1 LKTITLR
8 LRNSRD
14 KRIKKLDI
22 VIDLINHE
30 AVNEWY
36 RRFKYELE
44 TGAHLDKGHLFLGQ
58 SVLGKEEL
66 MENINTTLDKIEAYD
81 FVANT
86 RTDYP
91 VYNNPDIPE
100 RLTLEDLE
108 KGHNNAKMNVIHN
121 YFPTLAGPYDNT
133 SNWLYVATEEI
144 RECICRLN
152 EEVHEL
158 HTVLQHEE
166 DEHLSL
172 HVAISWHRDAEKL
185 TQLPDIFNSLFTKE
199 VNNGDLL
206 LGYPQVGKTHIEAW
220 LEEDEELDDEHID
233 CIEKLSGDFLLKLSP
248 SMRYPFL
255 DEFDKW
261 LENHDIDPEDETL
274 RLGWAVMG
282 KVRDVN
288 TLTKERMAKY
298 DDVDLITIS
307 EEDEIKSYDFP
318 YSRFDKEY
326 KEERIEHLN
335 D

>member
-14 KRIKKLDI
+14 KRIKKLDLTA
-22 VIDLINHE
+22 DLINHP

-36 RRFKYELE
+36 RRFKFELDS
-44 TGAHLDKGHLFLGQ
+44 GAHLDKGHLFLGQ
-58 SVLGKEEL
+58 SVLSKEEL
-66 MENINTTLDKIEAYD
+66 MNNINNTLDEIEAYD

-86 RTDYP
+86 NPTYP
-91 VYNNPDIPE
+91 VYNNPQIPE

-108 KGHNNAKMNVIHN
+108 KGHNNEKMNIIHN
-121 YFPTLAGPYDNT
+121 YFPTLAGPYNKT
-133 SNWLYVATEEI
+133 TNWMYVATEEI

-158 HTVLQHEE
+158 HTVLQHEK

-172 HVAISWHRDAEKL
+172 HISISWHRDADKL
-185 TQLPDIFNSLFTKE
+185 TPLPDIFNELFRKD
-199 VNNGDLL
+199 VKNGDLL

-220 LEEDEELDDEHID
+220 SEQDEELEDEHID

-248 SMRYPFL
+248 SLSYPFL
-255 DEFDKW
+255 DDFDEW
-261 LENHDIDPEDETL
+261 LEKQGLDPEDEQL

-282 KVRDVN
+282 KLRDVDK
-288 TLTKERMAKY
+288 LTKDRMSKY
-298 DDVDLITIS
+298 DDIEQIS
-307 EEDEIKSYDFP
+307 CHDEEGIHVYDFP
-318 YSRFDKEY
+318 FSRFDDEY
-326 KEERIEHLN
+326 KQYKLEHLN